1 VTPQDAAI
9 NLEQAASMAH
19 AYSTLLRLRPLSESE
34 LTWLAARYEA
44 DPKPLTRINVLSFL
58 ERAAGELGQ

>member
-1 VTPQDAAI
+1 
-9 NLEQAASMAH
+9 
-19 AYSTLLRLRPLSESE
+19 LRPLSESE